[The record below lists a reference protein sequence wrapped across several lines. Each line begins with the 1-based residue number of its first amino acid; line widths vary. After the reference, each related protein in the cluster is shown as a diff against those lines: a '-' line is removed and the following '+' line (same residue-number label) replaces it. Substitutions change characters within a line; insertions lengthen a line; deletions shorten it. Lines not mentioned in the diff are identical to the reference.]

1 MNNINHINVNDINND
16 IKNISI
22 NSKLNNNINKE
33 SFENKNEEN
42 INNYINDNKNEKIEI
57 NLESTE
63 IEIEY
68 RPSLCFSIFLFIF
81 NFFIPGSGTFIFS
94 CRIKNKTLKKEICL
108 NGLCQILTWP
118 LIIGWFFALFYSITF
133 IYSACFEVP
142 KENLF
147 SEEEKELK

>member
-1 MNNINHINVNDINND
+1 MNNINYIKDNDINND
-16 IKNISI
+16 INNNNN
-22 NSKLNNNINKE
+22 NSKLNNNNKNE
-33 SFENKNEEN
+33 IIENKNEEN
-42 INNYINDNKNEKIEI
+42 ININNKNNDKEIEI
-57 NLESTE
+57 KLDSKE

-68 RPSLCFSIFLFIF
+68 RPSICFSIFLFIF
-81 NFFIPGSGTFIFS
+81 NFFIPGTGTFIFS
-94 CRIKNKTLKKEICL
+94 CKIKNKKLKKEICL

-118 LIIGWFFALFYSITF
+118 FIIGWFFALFYSITF

>member
-1 MNNINHINVNDINND
+1 MNNINQIKVNNKNNNDINNND
-16 IKNISI
+16 NKI
-22 NSKLNNNINKE
+22 NNNNNSI
-33 SFENKNEEN
+33 ENKNEL
-42 INNYINDNKNEKIEI
+42 NNNNNNNKEDVEI
-57 NLESTE
+57 KVSSKE

-68 RPSLCFSIFLFIF
+68 RPSICFSIFLFIF